1 MQNAK
6 DEPGSTRAERPG
18 FEITKRVI
26 LLAFLIGSMLIP
38 LYMIRGLVQ
47 ERFGL
52 SRTVAEAIAAQ
63 WGGDQTVGGLVVT
76 IPYLARSQSMV
87 NGTPV
92 TETQKRYAQ
101 FLPDRLTVSA
111 AVKTETRYRGIYQV
125 LVYGADIHMSG
136 KLPAPSFEGHGVAP
150 GDILWDEA
158 TVALDISNL
167 GGIRHLSLNLDGH
180 PLQPMPGLLRG
191 HLFPSGVHARL
202 DGAAAG
208 RPHDFSLDLAL
219 DGSSTLQFL
228 PLGNETNV
236 TISGDW
242 PSPSFI
248 GSFLPV
254 DRRIDAKGFTAHWS
268 VSSLARSYPQSWTA
282 DELDFSSLDDGR
294 MGAELVLPGNPYQQV
309 DRIVKYGVLVVG
321 LTFATIFVVGL
332 LRATRAHM
340 VQYLLVGCSLCL
352 FYLLTLSLAEQIRF
366 LYAYAIAS
374 AVDVGMIALYLY
386 RTVARST
393 GLITGTLLAVV
404 HGYMYLLLQM
414 EDDVLLAGTIG
425 LLAALALI
433 MYATRN
439 VDWFVIAQPPRA
451 ANRGAS

>member
-1 MQNAK
+1 MA
-6 DEPGSTRAERPG
+6 RR
-18 FEITKRVI
+18 
-26 LLAFLIGSMLIP
+26 
-38 LYMIRGLVQ
+38 
-47 ERFGL
+47 
-52 SRTVAEAIAAQ
+52 SRRRRSATPNSCPIAS
-63 WGGDQTVGGLVVT
+63 
-76 IPYLARSQSMV
+76 P
-87 NGTPV
+87 
-92 TETQKRYAQ
+92 
-101 FLPDRLTVSA
+101 SA
-111 AVKTETRYRGIYQV
+111 
-125 LVYGADIHMSG
+125 
-136 KLPAPSFEGHGVAP
+136 
-150 GDILWDEA
+150 
-158 TVALDISNL
+158 
-167 GGIRHLSLNLDGH
+167 
-180 PLQPMPGLLRG
+180 
-191 HLFPSGVHARL
+191 
-202 DGAAAG
+202 
-208 RPHDFSLDLAL
+208 HDFSLDLAL

-254 DRRIDAKGFTAHWS
+254 DRSIDAKGFTAHWS

-374 AVDVGMIALYLY
+374 VVDVGMIALYLY
-386 RTVARST
+386 RTVARSA
-393 GLITGTLLAVV
+393 GFITGTLLAVV

-425 LLAALALI
+425 LLAALALV

-439 VDWFVIAQPPRA
+439 VDWFAIGQLPRPA
-451 ANRGAS
+451 SRGAS